1 MTFLEWIEVIVW
13 DYMWGTPLI
22 VVILATGLILTI
34 KSGLFQFRFLGYSLK
49 EAMKKFFKKD
59 SSTGDGVVSPFEAMS
74 VAIGTTVGV
83 GNIGGVATA
92 IAVGGPGAVFW
103 MWVAGILGQVI
114 KMTEITL
121 AVHYR
126 TRNDDGTAYG
136 GPNYYMQKGIGKE
149 KNKKVLYKVL
159 SLLFAFGF
167 LVGFF
172 INIQTYTVAEAIG
185 NTFNISMVTVGIIFT
200 IFLYIFIGGGLPSLG
215 KTASILVPFMC
226 LFYIA
231 GGLFIIMKN
240 AGQIPYAF
248 GLIFGS
254 AFTGTAAIG
263 GFTGAAFSQAIKVGM
278 ARSVFSNEAGWG
290 TSPMVHASSKTDH
303 PVKQGILGIFEVFV
317 DTILICSITALLI
330 IVTGQW
336 SSGLDGATLT
346 LSAFETGMGRFGR
359 IILAA
364 GVFLFG
370 VTTSSGL
377 YAQMEV
383 IVRYLIG
390 ETPKKK
396 LILNLYKWLYPLPS
410 LALVLIAVYYEFPGT
425 VVWVFSDASTALPI
439 FANIVALLLL
449 APRFVELLNDYK
461 ARYMG
466 IGKVDPNFKVFYE
479 DGGNSD
485 FSKVSTQQKANYH
498 EA

>member
-1 MTFLEWIEVIVW
+1 MTFLELVEVIVW

-22 VVILATGLILTI
+22 VIILATGLFLTI
-34 KSGLFQFRFLGYSLK
+34 KSGFFQFRFLGYALK
-49 EAMKKFFKKD
+49 EAINKFKSKD
-59 SSTGDGVVSPFEAMS
+59 DDTGAGVVSPLEAMS
-74 VAIGTTVGV
+74 VAIGTTIGV

-92 IAVGGPGAVFW
+92 IAFGGPGAVFW
-103 MWVAGILGQVI
+103 MWIAGILGQVI
-114 KMTEITL
+114 KMAEITL

-126 TRNDDGTAYG
+126 SKNDDGTAYG
-136 GPNYYMQKGIGKE
+136 GPNYYMKKGIGEE
-149 KNKKVLYKVL
+149 KNKKGLYKFL

-172 INIQTYTVAEAIG
+172 INIQTYTVSEAIG
-185 NTFNISMVTVGIIFT
+185 NTFDISMVTVGVIFT
-200 IFLYIFIGGGLPSLG
+200 IMLYIMIAGGLPSLG
-215 KTASILVPFMC
+215 KIASVLVPFMC
-226 LFYIA
+226 LFYIL
-231 GGLFIIMKN
+231 GGLFIILKN
-240 AGQIPYAF
+240 IGELPHAF

-254 AFTGTAAIG
+254 AFSGTAAMG
-263 GFTGAAFSQAIKVGM
+263 GFAGAAFSQAIKVGM

-303 PVKQGILGIFEVFV
+303 PMKQGILGVFEVFV
-317 DTILICSITALLI
+317 DTIIICSITALII

-346 LSAFETGMGRFGR
+346 LSAFEVGLGRFGR
-359 IILAA
+359 IILAV
-364 GVFLFG
+364 GTFLFG

-390 ETPKKK
+390 NTPKKN

-410 LALVLIAVYYEFPGT
+410 LALVLIAVYYEYPGT
-425 VVWVFSDASTALPI
+425 LVWVFSDASTALPI
-439 FANIVALLLL
+439 FANIVALFIL

-466 IGKVDPNFKVFYE
+466 IGKVNPDYKIFYE
-479 DGGNSD
+479 DRIKNLDQDLTNEKG
-485 FSKVSTQQKANYH
+485 FTI
-498 EA
+498 

>member
-1 MTFLEWIEVIVW
+1 MTFLEWVEIIVW

-22 VVILATGLILTI
+22 VIILATGLFLTI
-34 KSGLFQFRFLGYSLK
+34 KSGFFQFRFLGYALK
-49 EAMKKFFKKD
+49 EAVKKISKQNDD
-59 SSTGDGVVSPFEAMS
+59 SNTGVVSPFEAMS

-92 IAVGGPGAVFW
+92 IAFGGPGAVFW

-114 KMTEITL
+114 KMAEITL
-121 AVHYR
+121 AVHFR
-126 TRNDDGTAYG
+126 SKNDDGTAYG
-136 GPNYYMQKGIGKE
+136 GPNYYMKKGIGEE
-149 KNKKVLYKVL
+149 KNKKGLYKFL

-172 INIQTYTVAEAIG
+172 INIQTYTVSEAIG
-185 NTFNISMVTVGIIFT
+185 NTFNVSLVTVGVIFT
-200 IFLYIFIGGGLPSLG
+200 IMLYIMIAGGLPSLG
-215 KTASILVPFMC
+215 RIASVIVPFMC
-226 LFYIA
+226 LFYIL
-231 GGLFIIMKN
+231 GGLFIILKN
-240 AGQIPYAF
+240 IGEIPHAF

-254 AFTGTAAIG
+254 AFSGTAAVG
-263 GFTGAAFSQAIKVGM
+263 GFAGAAFSQAIKVGM

-303 PVKQGILGIFEVFV
+303 PMKQGILGIFEVFV
-317 DTILICSITALLI
+317 DTIIICSITALI
-330 IVTGQW
+330 IIITGQW

-359 IILAA
+359 IVLAI
-364 GVFLFG
+364 GTFLFG
-370 VTTSSGL
+370 ITTSSGL

-390 ETPKKK
+390 DTPKKN
-396 LILNLYKWLYPLPS
+396 LILSLYKWLYPLPS
-410 LALVLIAVYYEFPGT
+410 LALVLIAVYYEYPGT
-425 VVWVFSDASTALPI
+425 IVWVFSDASTALPI
-439 FANIVALLLL
+439 FANIVALFIL

-466 IGKVDPNFKVFYE
+466 IGKVDPEFKVFYE
-479 DGGNSD
+479 DRINIHNRDLSNE
-485 FSKVSTQQKANYH
+485 KVFTS
-498 EA
+498 EL